1 MPAQFQYD
9 QLQQFQSEELQHF
22 QQPELAKKS
31 EATLDTEMADQT
43 NTNKVDPIVIDL
55 QESEAAGAASGQQK
69 LQTNIF
75 SPIISQKPV
84 DEEMKSQSQ
93 ESEII
98 VASRQNS
105 HSEHYRVSQS
115 QSGAHS
121 NVRSSRTSRAN
132 INEIAEED

>member
-1 MPAQFQYD
+1 MPAQFQSD
-9 QLQQFQSEELQHF
+9 QRQQFQSEELQHF

-31 EATLDTEMADQT
+31 EATLDTEMADQA
-43 NTNKVDPIVIDL
+43 NTNKVDAIVINLDA
-55 QESEAAGAASGQQK
+55 SEAAGAASGQQK

-75 SPIISQKPV
+75 SPMILPKPV

-93 ESEII
+93 ESAII
-98 VASRQNS
+98 EASRKNS